1 MKFCKFVCLSMINKH
16 NTEQLTSSK
25 GLLTTYLVLP
35 ELHCWTSAQRGTLST
50 KKILKQWLKIIFTLH
65 LY

>member
-16 NTEQLTSSK
+16 NTEQLPSSK

-35 ELHCWTSAQRGTLST
+35 ELHS
-50 KKILKQWLKIIFTLH
+50 
-65 LY
+65 